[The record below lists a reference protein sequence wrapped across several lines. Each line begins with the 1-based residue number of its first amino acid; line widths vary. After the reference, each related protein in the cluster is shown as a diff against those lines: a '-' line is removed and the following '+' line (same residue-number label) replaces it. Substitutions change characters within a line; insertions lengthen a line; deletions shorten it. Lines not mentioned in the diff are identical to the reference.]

1 HQIIYSLD
9 ETRVSCNHM
18 PLFHLAGVM
27 ESLWAWAHGS
37 AVVYPKDS
45 FDARATLDAIDGE
58 HCTDMCLVPSM
69 LRAIIDHPALSTRDT
84 KSLQLIKLAA
94 NDVLGSDARAC
105 SEILHAKVVTNAFG
119 MTETSCMTDIF
130 AWKDGLCKDSE
141 PFPVGRIAPGAKA
154 RVCPPGSHEPVK
166 RGIIGELHQGGGTIT
181 DRYIG
186 GEDQSNFYKDKEGL
200 WHVSGDRAIMA
211 ESGELTM
218 LGRYKDVINR
228 AGENISPSVMERV
241 LNRQQGVK
249 SCQVVGVPDEVA
261 GEVPVA
267 VIETTEDGTYSKH
280 MLHDQ
285 VVKELGVT
293 FALERVFDLK
303 ELAIDRWPTTATGKV
318 RKVGVRQLVLDHLDF
333 ESKGSARETAPE
345 PTQAALTRIW
355 ARFAGVPQNQL
366 SPTMSLEGMV
376 DSVTVM
382 RFRSQVKKELGKNIS
397 LEELNANPT
406 ITKQAAILDS
416 RQGSSSHRNEAQAEP
431 ARVGPPTLEDVVHAR
446 GNQTIFDEVRE
457 AAEEKLQ
464 ILGLSWEQ
472 DVEEVLPLYDFL
484 QAWRNNISIMFR
496 IAFMT
501 AKSTT
506 QQLRSALET
515 VLPEHG
521 MLRTVLV
528 QSPSTGQ
535 SWMMIRSS
543 KRWFDLMIK
552 DGGTLQTE
560 EDLLTLDLSYPD
572 PAGSMDSKPLP
583 MFYITICFIEATQSA
598 GLVVYGDH
606 SSYDAHSVLSL
617 FAEDLSKVLSNPE
630 APLPQ
635 RPKYNLFA
643 NSYFN
648 GRTSF
653 PAQLR
658 LAKTAAGIKG
668 ISSRQSGLWP
678 TESFKSVNGSPDRHA
693 DHLLLKGTITP
704 GLAGITK
711 HIKLDMSHNTY
722 LHTHKIPH
730 IIALKAAIALY
741 NTQQTG
747 HPYAFFSNLQ
757 MARSYPFIDKT
768 VAAFLPDIMDMPG
781 ATIQAPMDNLH
792 LPPTQPLSEL
802 MQSMHAAQNTQTAN
816 AQTPIGELL
825 GILPPEDVGFLI
837 NEIFGRQAFN
847 YNPVVTPEKD
857 AVLRNVQFAGNA
869 NLSIMW

>member
-1 HQIIYSLD
+1 
-9 ETRVSCNHM
+9 M
-18 PLFHLAGVM
+18 
-27 ESLWAWAHGS
+27 
-37 AVVYPKDS
+37 
-45 FDARATLDAIDGE
+45 
-58 HCTDMCLVPSM
+58 
-69 LRAIIDHPALSTRDT
+69 
-84 KSLQLIKLAA
+84 
-94 NDVLGSDARAC
+94 
-105 SEILHAKVVTNAFG
+105 
-119 MTETSCMTDIF
+119 
-130 AWKDGLCKDSE
+130 
-141 PFPVGRIAPGAKA
+141 APGAKA
-154 RVCPPGSHEPVK
+154 RVCAPGSREPVK
-166 RGIIGELHQGGGTIT
+166 RGTIGELHQGGGTIT
-181 DRYIG
+181 NRYIG
-186 GEDQSNFYKDKEGL
+186 GEDQSGFYEDKEGL
-200 WHVSGDRAIMA
+200 WHVSGDRAVMA

-249 SCQVVGVPDEVA
+249 SCQVVGIPDEIA

-267 VIETTEDGTYSKH
+267 VVETTNNVTYSKP

-285 VVKELGVT
+285 VIKELGVT
-293 FALERVFDLK
+293 FALERVLDLK

-318 RKVGVRQLVLDHLDF
+318 RKVSVRQLVLDHLDF
-333 ESKGSARETAPE
+333 ESKGSATETAQQE

-355 ARFAGVPQNQL
+355 ARFSGVPEDQL

-416 RQGSSSHRNEAQAEP
+416 RQGSSSHRSEPQAEP
-431 ARVGPPTLEDVVHAR
+431 TRVGPPTLEDVVHAR
-446 GNQTIFDEVRE
+446 GDQTIFDEVRQ

-472 DVEEVLPLYDFL
+472 DVEEIFPMYDFL
-484 QAWRNNISIMFR
+484 QAWRDNISIFFR

-506 QQLRSALET
+506 DQLRTALET
-515 VLPEHG
+515 VLPVHG

-528 QSPSTGQ
+528 RTPSTGQ

-543 KRWFDLMIK
+543 TRSFDLMIK

-560 EDLLTLDLSYPD
+560 EDLLTLDLSYRD
-572 PAGSMDSKPLP
+572 ATGSMDSKPLP
-583 MFYITICFIEATQSA
+583 MFYITVCFIESTQSA

-606 SSYDAHSVLSL
+606 ASYDAHSVLSL
-617 FAEDLSKVLSNPE
+617 FAEDLSNVLSDPGT
-630 APLPQ
+630 PLPS
-635 RPKYNLFA
+635 RPKYSLFA

-648 GRTSF
+648 GRTSI
-653 PAQLR
+653 PAQLSV
-658 LAKTAAGIKG
+658 AKMAAGVKG
-668 ISSRQSGLWP
+668 ISSRDQGLWP
-678 TESFKSVNGSPDRHA
+678 KESFNSVNGPPDRHA

-711 HIKLDMSHNTY
+711 HIKLDMSTNKY
-722 LHTHKIPH
+722 LHEHKIPH

-757 MARSYPFIDKT
+757 MTRSYPFVDKG
-768 VAAFLPDIMDMPG
+768 VAAYLPDIMDMPG
-781 ATIQAPMDNLH
+781 PTIQAPIDN
-792 LPPTQPLSEL
+792 
-802 MQSMHAAQNTQTAN
+802 
-816 AQTPIGELL
+816 
-825 GILPPEDVGFLI
+825 
-837 NEIFGRQAFN
+837 
-847 YNPVVTPEKD
+847 
-857 AVLRNVQFAGNA
+857 
-869 NLSIMW
+869 